1 MSAILLA
8 QYLCVLFTLMCVQVR
23 TLMAEA
29 PSPLPKFDG
38 TPPMGYLWLWM
49 GRWVRM
55 GLGVSP
61 PCRGFHAGASIR
73 QENPCSRDRRHR
85 LCVVVFVR

>member
-1 MSAILLA
+1 M
-8 QYLCVLFTLMCVQVR
+8 QVR

-49 GRWVRM
+49 GRWV
-55 GLGVSP
+55 GGDSP
-61 PCRGFHAGASIR
+61 RCGSAHA
-73 QENPCSRDRRHR
+73 ELPM
-85 LCVVVFVR
+85 L